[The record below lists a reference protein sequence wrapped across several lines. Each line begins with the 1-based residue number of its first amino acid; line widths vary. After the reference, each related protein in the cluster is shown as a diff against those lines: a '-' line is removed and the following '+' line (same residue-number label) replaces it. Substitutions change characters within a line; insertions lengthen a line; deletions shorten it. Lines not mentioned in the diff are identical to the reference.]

1 MKRNAGRRRSLPPL
15 VLRWQDPEAPLPVQ
29 AIRGAAR
36 NRVLAWFDRHF
47 SADSGPAERPFDF
60 CASVCRLLADIA
72 ERCPDFRHIQ
82 APRIL
87 VTATQGRGQHKHG
100 LQARVTPLRFKNGA
114 LIRQRRGVPY
124 HIQRYFLGEHEFLY
138 LLTFCLPRYLDQ
150 DFDQKFVTL
159 FHELYHMSPE
169 FDGDLRRH
177 EGRYQFHT
185 HSQHEY
191 DQQMVQ
197 YSRDYLSRNPDP
209 ALYGFLRLDFGQL
222 QARHGAVNAI
232 VVPRPK
238 IIPLVGPYAPLG
250 GQQSAAAALTEDTMN
265 VEIAPGRYRHFK
277 GGLYEVV
284 GIARHSET
292 QEEMVVYRALY
303 GEGGLWVRPK
313 GMFLETV
320 VHEGVMTPRFQRLD
334 DQ

>member
-1 MKRNAGRRRSLPPL
+1 MKRNTGRQRSLPPL
-15 VLRWQDPEAPLPVQ
+15 VLRWQEPDAPLPMQV
-29 AIRGAAR
+29 IRGESR

-47 SADSGPAERPFDF
+47 AADSGPAEQPFDF
-60 CASVCRLLADIA
+60 CANIRRLLADIA
-72 ERCPDFRHIQ
+72 ERCPDFKHIQ

-87 VTATQGRGQHKHG
+87 VTATQGRGKEKHG
-100 LQARVTPLRFKNGA
+100 LQARVTPLRFRHGA
-114 LIRQRRGVPY
+114 LIRQRRGVPF

-138 LLTFCLPRYLDQ
+138 LLTFCLPRFLDQ

-159 FHELYHMSPE
+159 FHELYHMSPT

-191 DQQMVQ
+191 DQQMVH
-197 YSRDYLSRNPDP
+197 YSRDYLGRNPDP
-209 ALYGFLRLDFGQL
+209 ALFAFLRMDFAQL
-222 QARHGAVNAI
+222 QARHGAVTAI

-238 IIPLVGPYAPLG
+238 MIPLVGPYAALG
-250 GQQSAAAALTEDTMN
+250 REQPAVAALTEDKMN
-265 VEIAPGRYRHFK
+265 EEVAPGRYRHFK

-284 GIARHSET
+284 GVARHSET

-313 GMFLETV
+313 RMFLETV
-320 VHEGVMTPRFQRLD
+320 VHEGAVTPRFRRVD
-334 DQ
+334 V

>member
-1 MKRNAGRRRSLPPL
+1 MTRNTGRRGSLPPL
-15 VLRWQDPEAPLPVQ
+15 ILRWQEPDAPLPMQV
-29 AIRGAAR
+29 IRGESR
-36 NRVLAWFDRHF
+36 NRVLAWFDRH
-47 SADSGPAERPFDF
+47 SAAPSGPAEQPFDF
-60 CASVCRLLADIA
+60 CAHVRRLLADIA
-72 ERCPDFRHIQ
+72 ERCPDFKHIQ

-87 VTATQGRGQHKHG
+87 VTATQARGKQKHG
-100 LQARVTPLRFKNGA
+100 LQARVTPLRFRHGA

-124 HIQRYFLGEHEFLY
+124 HIQRYFLGAHEFLY

-159 FHELYHMSPE
+159 FHELHHMSPA

-177 EGRYQFHT
+177 PGRYQFHT

-191 DQQMVQ
+191 DQDMVQ
-197 YSRDYLSRNPDP
+197 FSRAYLARNPDP
-209 ALYGFLRLDFGQL
+209 ALFGFLRMNFAQL
-222 QARHGAVNAI
+222 QARHGTVTAV

-238 IIPLVGPYAPLG
+238 IIPLVGPYAALG
-250 GQQSAAAALTEDTMN
+250 GQQPAVAASTEDQMHEA
-265 VEIAPGRYRHFK
+265 VAPGRYRHFK

-284 GIARHSET
+284 GVARHSET

-313 GMFLETV
+313 RMFLETV
-320 VHEGVMTPRFQRLD
+320 VHEGAVTPRFQRLD
-334 DQ
+334 V